1 MILQDS
7 QLPMQP
13 MQEALQD
20 QSQDHEATQ
29 HSEPEI
35 QTKSAQTQ
43 KQSEKEAKLSQDY
56 IYSNGSL
63 ERDLEA
69 TEGIVRVKRDS
80 EEKVR
85 DLEAAAEVEASS
97 QGQKLLTQEVVVEQH
112 VSSNRESS
120 TVRTN

>member
-43 KQSEKEAKLSQDY
+43 KQSE
-56 IYSNGSL
+56 
-63 ERDLEA
+63 
-69 TEGIVRVKRDS
+69 
-80 EEKVR
+80 
-85 DLEAAAEVEASS
+85 
-97 QGQKLLTQEVVVEQH
+97 
-112 VSSNRESS
+112 
-120 TVRTN
+120 